1 MLVVKVELWPNG
13 NAKQARELG
22 RAEIGN
28 VGGDLISGVYQA
40 RFKGESQPSTVERLV
55 HLRDRGFWWLVMA
68 VLESAFYRDGA
79 KDERKKT

>member
-1 MLVVKVELWPNG
+1 MLVVKVEIWPHG
-13 NAKQARELG
+13 DEKAARELG

-28 VGGDLISGVYQA
+28 VGGDEVTGVYRA
-40 RFKGESQPSTVERLV
+40 SFKGATQPSSVERLV

-79 KDERKKT
+79 KDQRKKT